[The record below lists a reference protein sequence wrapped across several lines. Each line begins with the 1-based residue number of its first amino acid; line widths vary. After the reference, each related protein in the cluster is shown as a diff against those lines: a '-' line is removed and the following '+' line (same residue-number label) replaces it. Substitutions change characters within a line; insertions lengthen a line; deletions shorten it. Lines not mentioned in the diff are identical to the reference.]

1 MKRNI
6 LSKLVLIALLSFTM
20 AVFSASNALAVS
32 DSGEA
37 SAQYAETL
45 DIISGSNLNFGAVIG
60 VGTAV
65 VLSTVPSGISS
76 TLALIVL
83 DPDTFSRGAFQI
95 TGEPTYLYN
104 IMCPASSLLLGLGTA
119 AGDDMAISYTCSS
132 DGNGG
137 STTAGL
143 LNGSGT
149 DKLGVGGTITLIGS
163 TTSTRSPALSFDSIQ
178 VRISA

>member
-1 MKRNI
+1 MFNLAYIRI
-6 LSKLVLIALLSFTM
+6 LILVLIFGLASLIS
-20 AVFSASNALAVS
+20 SDSNAETHMGGAGV
-32 DSGEA
+32 
-37 SAQYAETL
+37 TL
-45 DIISGSNLNFGAVIG
+45 DDRIDLGITNAGNLNFGAVIG

-83 DPDTFSRGAFQI
+83 EPDTFSRGAFQI

-104 IMCPASSLLLGLGTA
+104 IMCAASGTLDGFGDA

-149 DKLGVGGTITLIGS
+149 DKLGVGGTITTVAGQLVGGYSGIYS
-163 TTSTRSPALSFDSIQ
+163 VTVNYP
-178 VRISA
+178 